1 MSFLNAF
8 LDSLTIPVLLTGL
21 AIFLAR
27 IIDVSCGAI
36 RTISLVQGRMA
47 LAFWA
52 GFVEVVV
59 WLIVLSNT
67 LDRVMSTPALGI
79 FYAFGFASGNVAGIW
94 IERRLALGTV
104 AIRVF
109 CSSGGR
115 AAATA
120 LRSEGQRVTLF
131 EGEGRDGPVTE
142 LYLVCERRMTGA
154 ALALIRQHAPGAFY
168 TLEAVM
174 RVNSP
179 PPNRAV
185 GSKET

>member
-1 MSFLNAF
+1 MHTLQIF
-8 LDSLTIPVLLTGL
+8 LDSFTPAVLLTGV

-67 LDRVMSTPALGI
+67 LDRVMSTPALGV
-79 FYAFGFASGNVAGIW
+79 FYAFGFATGNVVGIW
-94 IERRLALGTV
+94 IERRIALGTV

-109 CSSGGR
+109 CSVGGR
-115 AAATA
+115 EAADA
-120 LRSEGQRVTLF
+120 LRADGQRVTLF
-131 EGEGRDGPVTE
+131 EGEGRNGPVIE
-142 LYLVCERRMTGA
+142 LYVVCARRVTG
-154 ALALIRQHAPGAFY
+154 LLLQKIRTHAPDAFY

-179 PPNRAV
+179 PPSIPV
-185 GSKET
+185 VPKDL

>member
-1 MSFLNAF
+1 MFSLQVF
-8 LDSLTIPVLLTGL
+8 LDSLTPAVLLTGL
-21 AIFLAR
+21 AVFAAR

-67 LDRVMSTPALGI
+67 LDRVMSTPALGV
-79 FYAFGFASGNVAGIW
+79 FYAFGFATGNVVGIW
-94 IERRLALGTV
+94 IERRIALGTA

-115 AAATA
+115 EAATA
-120 LRSEGQRVTLF
+120 LRAAGQRVTLF
-131 EGEGRDGPVTE
+131 EGEGRDGPVIE
-142 LYLVCERRMTGA
+142 LYVVCERRATGD
-154 ALALIRQHAPGAFY
+154 LLRRIREHAPDAFY

-174 RVNSP
+174 RVNKL
-179 PPNRAV
+179 PPNLTVERK
-185 GSKET
+185 GR